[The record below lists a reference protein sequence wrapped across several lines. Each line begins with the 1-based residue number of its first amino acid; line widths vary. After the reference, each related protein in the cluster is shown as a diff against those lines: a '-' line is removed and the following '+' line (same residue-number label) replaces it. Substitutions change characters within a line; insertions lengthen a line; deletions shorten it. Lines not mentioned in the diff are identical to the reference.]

1 MARRKAILNEKA
13 AIREAELRLREA
25 IKQSKEEGK
34 REGKREG
41 RVEGKLEVARKLLN
55 RGMDIQSISEI
66 IDISE
71 EEISNLR

>member
-34 REGKREG
+34 REG

-66 IDISE
+66 IDISD